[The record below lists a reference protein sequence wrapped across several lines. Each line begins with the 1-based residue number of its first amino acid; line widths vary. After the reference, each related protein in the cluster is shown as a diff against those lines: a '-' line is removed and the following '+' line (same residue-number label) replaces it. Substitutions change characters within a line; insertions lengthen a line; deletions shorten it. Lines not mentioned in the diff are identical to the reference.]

1 MYHFAVIERERKG
14 NFEIQTGTYGSLN
27 VLSTVPFLT
36 GIAESSNIED
46 FSFTIPVSC
55 GKIEFNISSMNGKK
69 YDRQTLPVIGSNDN
83 SITLTLSIITPFN
96 EIDNNPIDLRFPK
109 HFTIGHRGSG
119 NNLCTHEY
127 QENTFQGFIHAH
139 SVGCEFVEFD
149 IQLSKEKIPLIHH
162 DYVISRKE
170 KYPDV
175 GDPLLEDPPGTY
187 QYALNQFT
195 VDQFRNAKLDLQW
208 KQQLPIF
215 SELLLN
221 LPQDIKFD
229 IEIKFPFQPKN
240 KHIPYTERNEFLDII
255 LHEIAK
261 DAGNREFFFSS
272 FDVDSVIMLSFKQ
285 HKYPVY
291 MLMTQET
298 EDTFE
303 YFCTKIIGMA
313 PLLKHIGV
321 KGYVIDSTY
330 LLKETSLIKK
340 LLDQGFT
347 VSTYGKPNNEE
358 KPIIEQ
364 LDLGISGICTDFLDM
379 ANKAIAEY
387 EKTH

>member
-1 MYHFAVIERERKG
+1 MFHFAVIERERKG
-14 NFEIQTGTYGSLN
+14 SFKIQAGVYGKLN
-27 VLSTVPFLT
+27 VVSTEPFLT
-36 GIAESSNIED
+36 CISESSRIED
-46 FSFTIPVSC
+46 FSFSIPVSC
-55 GKIEFNISSMNGKK
+55 GKIEFNISSMNGKN
-69 YDRQTLPVIGSNDN
+69 YDRQTLPIIGSKDN
-83 SITLTLSIITPFN
+83 SITFTFSIITPFN
-96 EIDNNPIDLRFPK
+96 EISNDPIDLKFPK

-119 NNLCTHEY
+119 NNLCTQEC
-127 QENTFQGFIHAH
+127 QENTLEGFLHAGK
-139 SVGCEFVEFD
+139 VGCEFVEFD

-170 KYPDV
+170 KYPDI
-175 GDPLLEDPPGTY
+175 DEPLLEDPPGTF

-195 VDQFRNAKLDLQW
+195 IDQFRKSKLDLQW

-221 LPQDIKFD
+221 LPKDMKFD

-261 DAGNREFFFSS
+261 DAGDRKFFFSS
-272 FDVDSVIMLSFKQ
+272 FDIDSVIMLSFKQ

-303 YFCTKIIGMA
+303 YFCTKIVGMA
-313 PLLKHIGV
+313 PLLKRIGV
-321 KGYVIDSTY
+321 KGYVIDSTF

-347 VSTYGKPNNEE
+347 VSTYGKPNNDE
-358 KPIIEQ
+358 KQIIEQ

-379 ANKAIAEY
+379 ANKTIAEY